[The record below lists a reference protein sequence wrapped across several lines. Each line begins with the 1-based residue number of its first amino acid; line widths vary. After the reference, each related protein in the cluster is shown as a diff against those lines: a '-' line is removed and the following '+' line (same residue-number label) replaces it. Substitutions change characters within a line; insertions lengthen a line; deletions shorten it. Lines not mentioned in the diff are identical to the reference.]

1 MNQIASTANRGRVS
15 MVKEQGRTRRV
26 APEVAGAAR
35 DPVASDQR
43 AASEGVTLYRKFVAE
58 HQGRQIGYPCS
69 SSELLPE
76 NGTVTE
82 ATI

>member
-1 MNQIASTANRGRVS
+1 
-15 MVKEQGRTRRV
+15 MVKEQWAGLDALRQRLPVLRATLSQVINERR
-26 APEVAGAAR
+26 R
-35 DPVASDQR
+35 R
-43 AASEGVTLYRKFVAE
+43 GVTLYRKFVAE